1 MLLLQELCALE
12 QTELDPPLLHL
23 VIWERHEVKELFAL
37 LIVELDTSAW

>member
-1 MLLLQELCALE
+1 MLLLQKLCALE

-37 LIVELDTSAW
+37 LSVELETREW